1 MLSSGLLLLSPFFWM
16 GLFFYWLR
24 TALWVDHS
32 LGSGSSVLMR
42 LGLRMG
48 RILGSSRRY
57 RTRLVLLTGEPH
69 SSERLCMRCILR
81 FLRRLSDPR
90 ARWKK
95 REAPSNC
102 DFNPSRS
109 SHILKKKTTPL
120 RISLCLQQQR
130 GGLTTFYLARKWTAD
145 GEGPLPNMPDS

>member
-1 MLSSGLLLLSPFFWM
+1 
-16 GLFFYWLR
+16 
-24 TALWVDHS
+24 
-32 LGSGSSVLMR
+32 MR

-48 RILGSSRRY
+48 RILGSSRR
-57 RTRLVLLTGEPH
+57 
-69 SSERLCMRCILR
+69 CILR
-81 FLRRLSDPR
+81 FLCGRLSDPR

-95 REAPSNC
+95 REALSNC

-120 RISLCLQQQR
+120 RISLRLQQQR